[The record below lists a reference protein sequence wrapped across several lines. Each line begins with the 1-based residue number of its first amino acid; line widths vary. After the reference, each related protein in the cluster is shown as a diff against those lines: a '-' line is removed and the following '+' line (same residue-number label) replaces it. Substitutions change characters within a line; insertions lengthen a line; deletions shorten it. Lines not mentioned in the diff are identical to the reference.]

1 MATRSY
7 LNFDLLVEQET
18 EGHFQARVTG
28 SPVGDMP
35 GVRFTLPFDA
45 STLQILLLTL
55 DPGRSGT
62 RRKGASTPGRL
73 QAVTGFGGPL
83 FRAIFKDDLLLAWT
97 RSLDVARQRDDSG
110 LRLRLRLND
119 APAIA
124 GLPWELLYDERT
136 KSFIAQSER
145 TPVVRYL
152 DIPQA
157 PKAMAVDGPLHVLTI
172 ISSPMDLVELDVEA
186 EWRLI
191 GEALA
196 PRIQAG
202 LVVVDRLPKPTME
215 ELGKWLRRNRTHV
228 IHFVGHGEFGVLY
241 FQDRH
246 GHSSA
251 VTSAIL
257 GPQVKDHDPLRMV
270 VLNACRSAR
279 ADAADPFGGMAQGLV
294 QQDATAVVAMQFPI
308 SDRAA
313 VTFTGEFYGAIVD
326 GLPVDQAVTAAR
338 KSLLAE
344 YGDEWAT
351 PVLFLRAP
359 DGNIF
364 ANVHAREGGDDQD
377 DPPAPPGLFARL
389 VRDRRVWLL
398 AVAALVVTVAGTVL
412 LSREGDPGEDV
423 RRPLPVSAGLTD
435 SQLLVAAGDDPE
447 HTDIWLVD
455 RDDPGN
461 NRRLT
466 SAPRAELVPAAVPP
480 DRRTVV
486 YSQSVDEGRF
496 ILHAAAADGSED
508 RLLFPVIPDECI
520 RSMSRPAWFL
530 DDPEVVVIGCRDAAD
545 VSRLLRV
552 RLDGT
557 VERSYFV
564 GRPRFG
570 DPTLSPD
577 GSTIMVWASKLAEA
591 SGGALYTVEVDTGV
605 ASPWL
610 ETQREQQFSD
620 AVFSPDGTTVA
631 FRQKM
636 ADGDYEVFTAPFDDP
651 ADQVNV
657 SNWPDSW
664 DQDPTFSPDGS
675 EIAFKRTDL
684 DGEGAQIYVVGL
696 DGGEAVALPSVG
708 AFVTT
713 PAWSRR

>member
-1 MATRSY
+1 
-7 LNFDLLVEQET
+7 
-18 EGHFQARVTG
+18 
-28 SPVGDMP
+28 
-35 GVRFTLPFDA
+35 
-45 STLQILLLTL
+45 
-55 DPGRSGT
+55 
-62 RRKGASTPGRL
+62 
-73 QAVTGFGGPL
+73 
-83 FRAIFKDDLLLAWT
+83 
-97 RSLDVARQRDDSG
+97 
-110 LRLRLRLND
+110 
-119 APAIA
+119 
-124 GLPWELLYDERT
+124 
-136 KSFIAQSER
+136 
-145 TPVVRYL
+145 
-152 DIPQA
+152 
-157 PKAMAVDGPLHVLTI
+157 
-172 ISSPMDLVELDVEA
+172 
-186 EWRLI
+186 
-191 GEALA
+191 
-196 PRIQAG
+196 
-202 LVVVDRLPKPTME
+202 
-215 ELGKWLRRNRTHV
+215 
-228 IHFVGHGEFGVLY
+228 
-241 FQDRH
+241 
-246 GHSSA
+246 
-251 VTSAIL
+251 
-257 GPQVKDHDPLRMV
+257 
-270 VLNACRSAR
+270 
-279 ADAADPFGGMAQGLV
+279 
-294 QQDATAVVAMQFPI
+294 MQFPI

-364 ANVHAREGGDDQD
+364 ANVHAREDGGEPPPPPPPPPTDGDRDGDRDGEGDRQGKPDGHDKD
-377 DPPAPPGLFARL
+377 DPPPPPGLFARL
-389 VRDRRVWLL
+389 VRDRRVWLA

-412 LSREGDPGEDV
+412 LSREGDPGEEV
-423 RRPLPVSAGLTD
+423 PRKLPVSAGLTD

-455 RDDPGN
+455 RDDSGN

-520 RSMSRPAWFL
+520 RSMTRPAWFL

-577 GSTIMVWASKLAEA
+577 GSTIMVWASKLSEA

-696 DGGEAVALPSVG
+696 DGGGAVALPSVG